1 MSTTLVFF
9 KKIYQFTNYM
19 INLFFQIQIQIYKY
33 KYRQTLVGN
42 LRLLSPLK
50 VSVKCLRARQ
60 IGHINEIR
68 LKNNSN
74 ALYKHLVLK
83 HPGQNAKFR
92 VEILKKFMDPLSRQ
106 VDEGIRIVKVNPS
119 LILNSKSEFNHP
131 PITRIKI
138 DRRKR

>member
-1 MSTTLVFF
+1 MDFYLRVKIFVFSHFTVPINAYST
-9 KKIYQFTNYM
+9 
-19 INLFFQIQIQIYKY
+19 
-33 KYRQTLVGN
+33 R
-42 LRLLSPLK
+42 
-50 VSVKCLRARQ
+50 VSSIHNNQEILGHPTGRTARARQ

-83 HPGQNAKFR
+83 HPSQNAKFR